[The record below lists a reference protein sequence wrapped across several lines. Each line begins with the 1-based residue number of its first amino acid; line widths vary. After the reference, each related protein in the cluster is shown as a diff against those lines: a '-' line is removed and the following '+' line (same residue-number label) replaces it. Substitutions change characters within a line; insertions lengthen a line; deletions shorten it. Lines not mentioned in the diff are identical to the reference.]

1 MPQTSICLWFDS
13 QAQEA
18 ADFYV
23 GLFPDSRIT
32 AVTHY
37 GPGAPMPAGT
47 VLTVT
52 FELGG
57 QAYTLLNGGP
67 VYKLSPAV
75 SIVVHCRTQDEV
87 DHYWQALS
95 AVPQA
100 EQCGWVQDR
109 FGVSW
114 QIVPVQLFDLLQDP
128 DAGRRQRAMA
138 AMMGMKKLDGRALL
152 AAADSAT

>member
-1 MPQTSICLWFDS
+1 MPQTSTCLWFDT
-13 QAQEA
+13 QAKEA

-23 GLFPDSRIT
+23 QLFPNSRIK

-37 GPGAPMPAGT
+37 GAGAPMPEGS

-52 FELGG
+52 FELDGRE
-57 QAYTLLNGGP
+57 YTGLNGGRHFS
-67 VYKLSPAV
+67 LSPAV

-87 DHYWQALS
+87 DRYWNALS

-109 FGVSW
+109 YGLSW
-114 QIVPVQLFDLLQDP
+114 QVVPVQVFEMLQDP
-128 DAGRRQRAMA
+128 DKARVQRMFSAL
-138 AMMGMKKLDGRALL
+138 MGMKKIDL
-152 AAADSAT
+152 AGLEQAFHNR

>member
-1 MPQTSICLWFDS
+1 MPQISTCLWFDN
-13 QAQEA
+13 QAQQA
-18 ADFYV
+18 AEYYV
-23 GLFPDSRIT
+23 GLFPNSRIT

-52 FELGG
+52 FELDGHP
-57 QAYTLLNGGP
+57 YTLLNGGP
-67 VYKLSPAV
+67 VYKLSPAA

-87 DHYWQALS
+87 DHYWKALS

-114 QIVPVQLFDLLQDP
+114 QIVPEVLFELLQGP
-128 DAGRRQRAMA
+128 DAGRRQRAMG
-138 AMMGMKKLDGRALL
+138 AMMGMKKLDVRALQ
-152 AAADSAT
+152 AAADGR

>member
-1 MPQTSICLWFDS
+1 MPQTSTCLWFDN
-13 QAQEA
+13 QAREA

-23 GLFPDSRIT
+23 ALFPNSRIT

-37 GPGAPMPAGT
+37 GPGAPMPEGS

-52 FELGG
+52 FELDGRS
-57 QAYTLLNGGP
+57 YTGLNGGP
-67 VYKLSPAV
+67 VFKLSPAV

-87 DHYWQALS
+87 DHYWNALS

-100 EQCGWVQDR
+100 EQCGWVCDR

-114 QIVPVQLFDLLQDP
+114 QIVPEQLFDLLQDP
-128 DAGRRQRAMA
+128 DAARRQRVMSAL
-138 AMMGMKKLDGRALL
+138 MGMKKLDLRALQ
-152 AAADSAT
+152 AAAR

>member
-1 MPQTSICLWFDS
+1 MPQTSTCLWFDR

-18 ADFYV
+18 AEFYV
-23 GLFPDSRIT
+23 GLFPNSRIT

-37 GPGAPMPAGT
+37 GSGMPMPEGS

-52 FELGG
+52 FELDGR
-57 QAYTLLNGGP
+57 AYTGLNGGP
-67 VYKLSPAV
+67 VFQLSPAV

-87 DHYWQALS
+87 DHYWNALS

-100 EQCGWVQDR
+100 EQCGWVCDR

-114 QIVPVQLFDLLQDP
+114 QIVPVQLFELLQDP
-128 DAGRRQRAMA
+128 DAARRQRVLSAL
-138 AMMGMKKLDGRALL
+138 MGMKKLDLRALQ
-152 AAADSAT
+152 AAAR

>member
-1 MPQTSICLWFDS
+1 MPLTSTCLWFDT
-13 QAQEA
+13 QAKEA

-23 GLFPDSRIT
+23 QLFPNSRIK

-37 GPGAPMPAGT
+37 GAGAPMPEGS

-52 FELGG
+52 FELDGKE
-57 QAYTLLNGGP
+57 YTGLNGG
-67 VYKLSPAV
+67 KHFMLSPAV

-87 DHYWQALS
+87 DRYWSALS

-109 FGVSW
+109 FGLSW
-114 QIVPVQLFDLLQDP
+114 QIVPLQLFELMQSP
-128 DAGRRQRAMA
+128 DKPAVNRMFNAL
-138 AMMGMKKLDGRALL
+138 MGMKKLDL
-152 AAADSAT
+152 AGLEKAFHNR

>member
-1 MPQTSICLWFDS
+1 MPQTSICLWFDN

-23 GLFPDSRIT
+23 GVFPDSRIT

-52 FELGG
+52 IELDGSS
-57 QAYTLLNGGP
+57 YTLLNGGP
-67 VYKLSPAV
+67 HYKLSPAA

-109 FGVSW
+109 FGLSW
-114 QIVPVQLFDLLQDP
+114 QIVPVQLFELLQDP
-128 DAGRRQRAMA
+128 DGARRQRGMD
-138 AMMGMKKLDGRALL
+138 AMMRMKKLDVRALQ
-152 AAADSAT
+152 AAADGR

>member
-1 MPQTSICLWFDS
+1 MPQTSTCLWFDN
-13 QAQEA
+13 QAREA

-23 GLFPDSRIT
+23 ALFPNSRIT

-37 GPGAPMPAGT
+37 GPGAPMPEGS

-52 FELGG
+52 FELDGRS
-57 QAYTLLNGGP
+57 YTGLNGGP
-67 VYKLSPAV
+67 VFKLSPAV

-87 DHYWQALS
+87 DHYWNALS

-100 EQCGWVQDR
+100 EQCGWVCDR

-128 DAGRRQRAMA
+128 DAARRQRVMSAL
-138 AMMGMKKLDGRALL
+138 MGMKKLDLRALQ
-152 AAADSAT
+152 AAAR